1 VAGEGGLNLVRKSV
15 KVLDLLAERGEAT
28 AAELADDLNEPRSSV
43 YRLLASLQT
52 LDMVE
57 QGPRKG
63 RYRLGIRLVRLGSA
77 VIERFDERNSALPVM
92 ERLHAETGE
101 TVFLCV
107 RRDMEAVC
115 IERLAGRRVQS
126 LALKLGGALPLH
138 AGAAPRALLAFED
151 RGLWARYLAE
161 REPLEGMTPSTP
173 VTTDALVAVLEE
185 VRRTGVS
192 ISDQD
197 VTIGIAALGVPV
209 LDYQG
214 HVRAA
219 LSISGVREA
228 VLGEDADRVR
238 RLLVEGGRE
247 ISHAL
252 GWREPNGQT
261 SALT

>member
-1 VAGEGGLNLVRKSV
+1 MRKSV
-15 KVLDLLAERGEAT
+15 RVLDLLAERGEAT
-28 AAELADDLNEPRSSV
+28 AAELADDLGEPRSSV
-43 YRLLASLQT
+43 YRLLASLQA

-77 VIERFDERNSALPVM
+77 VIERFDERNSAVPVM
-92 ERLHAETGE
+92 ERIHAETGE

-107 RRDMEAVC
+107 RRDMDAVC

-126 LALKLGGALPLH
+126 LALKLGGSLPLH
-138 AGAAPRALLAFED
+138 AGAGPRALLAFESRD
-151 RGLWARYLAE
+151 MWAQYLAE
-161 REPLEGMTPSTP
+161 REPLEKMTPSTP
-173 VTTDALVAVLEE
+173 VTADALLSVLEE
-185 VRRTGVS
+185 TRRTGLS

-197 VTIGIAALGVPV
+197 VTIGIAALGVPI

-228 VLGEDADRVR
+228 ILGEDTERIR

-247 ISHAL
+247 ISRAL
-252 GWREPNGQT
+252 GWREPEERKPEDEAT
-261 SALT
+261 SSA